1 VERDDISM
9 AGKDDDLFKVIDK
22 AITYLKIIVVML
34 EELKENKN
42 TEINI

>member
-1 VERDDISM
+1 M